1 MKSTIKMPKVADS
14 VNEVFI
20 SQILVSV
27 GQSISEGDVLML
39 VETDKASVELPS
51 PISGT
56 VAAILVTL
64 DQEVSTGTA
73 IIEVDKP

>member
-27 GQSISEGDVLML
+27 GQSISKGDVLML

>member
-73 IIEVDKP
+73 IIEVDTP